1 MGKLFEGITSNFQTA
16 IEEAAKEAAQKAA
29 KEAAKEATERAEKIT
44 RHIAK
49 MLMNKHSGVEIS
61 QFLMEEFGLSE
72 EQAEEEY
79 NKMIDYLNE

>member
-1 MGKLFEGITSNFQTA
+1 MGKLFEGITFNFQTA
-16 IEEAAKEAAQKAA
+16 IEEAAKEAAQK
-29 KEAAKEATERAEKIT
+29 AAKEATERAEKIT

-61 QFLMEEFGLSE
+61 QSLMEEFGLSE